1 MRDAKL
7 HDWVPSD
14 DPSISEVAEQ
24 QKNTHLAVS

>member
-1 MRDAKL
+1 MRDTKL

-14 DPSISEVAEQ
+14 DLQLSDEVEQ

>member
-14 DPSISEVAEQ
+14 LHISDVAEQ